1 VHLKRS
7 GQRYLY
13 VNYMSQS
20 DIFLGKNAFTEVSLR
35 YIYKP
40 HLQKSLYVNSRW
52 NVFES
57 VAYFYIVFINNI
69 SH

>member
-13 VNYMSQS
+13 VNYMGQS
-20 DIFLGKNAFTEVSLR
+20 DIFGGRVIPTIFTTRTAFTE
-35 YIYKP
+35 
-40 HLQKSLYVNSRW
+40 SLYVINNSRW